1 MSSNEV
7 LKLRIRGR
15 VWEVRW
21 VDRMTTRFDLDRYWG
36 MCYFEEHVIE
46 LSTEMP
52 DDLKTRIFL
61 HEVTHA
67 VLPNLPEKDVERL
80 DRDLTKAL
88 AAFGA
93 LKESHVAN
101 K

>member
-1 MSSNEV
+1 MSAEV

-21 VDRMTTRFDLDRYWG
+21 VGRNNAGFDLDKYWG
-36 MCYFEEHVIE
+36 MCYFEDRVIE
-46 LSTEMP
+46 LSNELP

-67 VLPNLPEKDVERL
+67 ILPHLRERDVERL
-80 DRDLTKAL
+80 DRDLTRAL
-88 AAFGA
+88 EAFGA
-93 LKESHVAN
+93 LKERHAEA
-101 K
+101 